1 MSDTMQMPIAPPV
14 VHTAAHVE
22 QLPWEDLHGLA
33 GVRTRVLWRDH
44 ESIAGILDLAP
55 GVSLPEHA
63 HIHAHH
69 DVSVLDGECRI
80 VGTALTAGS
89 FVHIPGGVDHA
100 ISDVGPTGCR
110 LLYLYLASD

>member
-1 MSDTMQMPIAPPV
+1 
-14 VHTAAHVE
+14 
-22 QLPWEDLHGLA
+22 
-33 GVRTRVLWRDH
+33 VLWHDH

-55 GVSLPEHA
+55 GASLPERA

-100 ISDVGPTGCR
+100 ISDVGPSGCR
-110 LLYLYLASD
+110 LLYLYPASD